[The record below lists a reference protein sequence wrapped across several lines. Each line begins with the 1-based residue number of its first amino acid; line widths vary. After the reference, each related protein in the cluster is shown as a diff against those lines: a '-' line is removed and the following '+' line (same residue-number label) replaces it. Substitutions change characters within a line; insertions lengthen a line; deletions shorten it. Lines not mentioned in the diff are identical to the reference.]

1 MKSVA
6 TLLFST
12 FATFYGIMTH
22 IIARGACNTR
32 PHKIP
37 LNVKLTQAPPRLRYF
52 RAKSY
57 AGAQGA
63 GFRQRQN
70 KNSDFV
76 SLMGRAKP

>member
-1 MKSVA
+1 MESVA

-12 FATFYGIMTH
+12 FATFYGIITN
-22 IIARGACNTR
+22 IIARGAW
-32 PHKIP
+32 
-37 LNVKLTQAPPRLRYF
+37 LTARLTNPQQSKPYHPPPRLRYF

-76 SLMGRAKP
+76 SLMGKAKP

>member
-12 FATFYGIMTH
+12 FATFYGIITN

-37 LNVKLTQAPPRLRYF
+37 LNVKLTQAPHGLGTSARSPMRGRKAQDFASDRIKIAISF
-52 RAKSY
+52 R
-57 AGAQGA
+57 
-63 GFRQRQN
+63 
-70 KNSDFV
+70 
-76 SLMGRAKP
+76 